1 MSVEKAKNVPPF
13 VLWCSAAIPTA
24 FDDSMSYYEAL
35 CALYRFI
42 QDNLV
47 EPINN
52 NATVLDKAVKD
63 LAALKEYVDNYFEN
77 LDVQTEINNKL
88 DAMAEGGQ
96 LSAIITQFLAAAP
109 VFAYHTIAEMSSA
122 TNLNNGCIARV
133 IGNTTATDGDGA
145 YYLIRTRTGAD
156 SPDGLNL
163 VAIGDSLVGVRVV
176 NYGVENLQAQVNLIN
191 GNDTIFLGD
200 SYAAGTTYEHGSV
213 EFLTSWCEY
222 LRQIMGLTT
231 GHYYIYAQGNAGFAK
246 IGNNSMNFQMTLAS
260 HVDEI
265 QNKDRIKNIIVC
277 AGYNDNDQ
285 TTSLIYQRVGEFIS
299 YCKSIFPNATVY
311 IGMIG
316 GNAADT
322 VAASNVRE
330 NLIGRVLNAYS
341 RCGDFGGVYLT
352 GVELF
357 SHNYYQFNDQGNHPN
372 EAGYKYV
379 ARMIYNVWK
388 GGATSIDEPITSVVL
403 DTNFGNTLGIQGQM
417 SNGTKTIYVDN
428 YTAGSLT
435 LEPTDTIE
443 IVPANHDNKI
453 VKPMISGKT
462 TIPAMLTFKT
472 SANVRHYAPAKL
484 MLGADGSV
492 ILNSIIFAFIH
503 DVVEFSVWSNPT
515 TFNMLNS

>member
-1 MSVEKAKNVPPF
+1 MSVERAKSVPPF
-13 VLWCSAAIPTA
+13 VLWCTAMIPTA

-35 CALYRFI
+35 CALYKFI

-52 NATVLDKAVKD
+52 NATVLDQTVKD
-63 LAALKEYVDNYFEN
+63 MKALKEYVDTYFDN
-77 LDVQTEINNKL
+77 LDVQEEINNKL
-88 DAMAEGGQ
+88 DEMAEGGQ
-96 LSAIITQFLAAAP
+96 LATIISQFLAAAP
-109 VFAYHTIAEMSSA
+109 VFAYHTIAEMAAA
-122 TNLNNGCIARV
+122 TNLDNGCVARV

-145 YYLIRTRTGAD
+145 YYLIRTKTGAD
-156 SPDGLNL
+156 DPDGLNL

-176 NYGVENLQAQVNLIN
+176 NYGVENLQAQVDLMN
-191 GNDTIFLGD
+191 GNDSIFLGD
-200 SYAAGTTYEHGSV
+200 SYAAGTTYEGGSV
-213 EFLTSWCEY
+213 QYLTSWCEY

-265 QNKDRIKNIIVC
+265 PNKERIKNIFVC

-322 VAASNVRE
+322 SDGRAVRE
-330 NLIGRVLNAYS
+330 NLIGKVLNAYS

-357 SHNYYQFNDQGNHPN
+357 THNFYQFNDQGNHPN

-379 ARMIYNVWK
+379 ARMIYNAWR
-388 GGATSIDEPITSVVL
+388 GGSTSVNEPISGVSFA
-403 DTNFGNTLGIQGQM
+403 TNFGNTLGVQCQM
-417 SNGTKTIYVDN
+417 SNGTKTIYVDPF
-428 YTAGSLT
+428 TAENLT
-435 LEPTDTIE
+435 LSITDEIQ
-443 IVPANHDNKI
+443 IVPANQLNKMI
-453 VKPMISGKT
+453 KPMIYGRT
-462 TIPAMLTFKT
+462 QVPCMLNFRVGDTRK
-472 SANVRHYAPAKL
+472 VVPAKL
-484 MLGADGSV
+484 VFNVDGSIV
-492 ILNSIIFAFIH
+492 VNSIEFAFSHTVNGFTIWPI
-503 DVVEFSVWSNPT
+503 VATV
-515 TFNMLNS
+515 NMLNA